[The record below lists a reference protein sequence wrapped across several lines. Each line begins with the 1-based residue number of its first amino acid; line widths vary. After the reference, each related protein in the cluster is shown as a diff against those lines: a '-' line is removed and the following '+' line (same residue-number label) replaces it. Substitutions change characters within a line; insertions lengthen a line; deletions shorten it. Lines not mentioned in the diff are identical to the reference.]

1 LYLPIYSDKIAEVD
15 CTVQRMAC
23 NKHGIQGYPT
33 LKYFIDGVPH
43 QYSGERSREA
53 MGTWLGSKATE
64 VRATKAAEEL

>member
-1 LYLPIYSDKIAEVD
+1 
-15 CTVQRMAC
+15 MAC